1 MIEAIDLGIITPI
14 MLVFCGV
21 LMVVLRAGASRV
33 FFDVVGTFQAQN
45 MLQDTEAAVTTMN
58 AIVID
63 GLSGM
68 EESGA
73 MVAEQMQKIVEATVP
88 LSHELEMATLEFQKF
103 VSAAEGARL
112 ADEVKQVGLQF
123 GFTSQE
129 SLEAGARMAQL
140 SSMIGENAVPAATE
154 MALAFGLIG
163 DMTPETA
170 MLKLINLQQQTA
182 FVFDGTTKAA
192 YDQLTAEEQRLK
204 VREEMANVLNTL
216 NKVEDNSAAT
226 MTKITGVMN
235 EFASQAHLAGEE
247 ISMMAAMSATLIEA
261 GEEQGKGGRA
271 LRMIYARL
279 GADTS
284 GAATF
289 LQELGVET
297 QTADGSLRAL
307 SDILEDL
314 NPHWS
319 QMTAGQKQTTAQMV
333 AGNRHYVR
341 FIKLAENYERIQ
353 QLNNATMGDMGA
365 VYNESGEAVGFLNDM
380 MNSNAVALDSA
391 NAKLELVN
399 SQIGDFFIPTVV
411 EATEFQVLFNQEIL
425 NMLEHSGALGDKLQG
440 FFEFQQIMSST
451 FAPFFS
457 AVINVKAM
465 NVAMMTQR
473 QIMRALSGETIAA
486 TSKTK
491 AARSTEIAQVERIE
505 QQHKEMIGLTKQERI
520 VRVQADQKAIEG
532 NERAILGNEEK
543 RQAIKNVIAAV
554 EQQEIVETDL
564 LFLQIQA
571 EAFNKKQSR
580 AMTHRKKNELIVT
593 EAGLI
598 KGKASAQVKG
608 TQAKRTKELEL
619 ATEELMLTM
628 QEELL
633 TLDREDAKLE
643 RRNNKLRE
651 SALVTDV
658 ASGAMLGI
666 KPAIEGTTVAIERQT
681 QAIMKTS
688 MTVMKLG
695 MGFFLA
701 EMAVMMFKD
710 SIPGVRSEAHAAR
723 IAFILMGLGM
733 AIMTA
738 EMIMSTRSMMA
749 NTAAKTTNGLAT
761 SIQAGLNSM
770 LAGTFLATAA
780 ASTAATTAITILS
793 GILTAGAFVAGAI
806 AIAVAVDRY
815 LLPKLKDTTE
825 SAMESAEAF
834 DESGEATAAYVDS
847 INDSFGNMD
856 MSVFDEGTDK
866 IKEFDNAREELF
878 FGFKAG
884 QVTGDL
890 IKQVQQKG
898 VENFVANTE
907 IIMNNTFNGLTT
919 DELAEE
925 VISQIERRAG
935 IGGINTAIA
944 S

>member
-1 MIEAIDLGIITPI
+1 MIDTIDLGIITPI

-103 VSAAEGARL
+103 VSAAEGGRL

-204 VREEMANVLNTL
+204 VRQEMANVLNTL

-226 MTKITGVMN
+226 MSKITGVMN

-284 GAATF
+284 GAASF

-297 QTADGSLRAL
+297 ETADGSLRAL
-307 SDILEDL
+307 SDILADL
-314 NPHWS
+314 NPHWEK
-319 QMTAGQKQTTAQMV
+319 MTAGQKQTTAQMV

-365 VYNESGEAVGFLNDM
+365 VYNESGEAVGFLNEM
-380 MNSNAVALDSA
+380 MNSNAVALDA
-391 NAKLELVN
+391 AEAKLELVN
-399 SQIGDFFIPTVV
+399 AQIGDFFIPTVID
-411 EATEFQVLFNQEIL
+411 ATEFQALFNQEIL
-425 NMLEHSGALGDKLQG
+425 NMLEASGSVGDTLQG

-473 QIMRALSGETIAA
+473 QIMRALNGETIAA
-486 TSKTK
+486 TTKTK
-491 AARSTEIAQVERIE
+491 AARNTEIAQVERIE

-520 VRVQADQKAIEG
+520 ARVEADRKAIEG
-532 NERAILGNEEK
+532 NEKKIAANKEQRA
-543 RQAIKNVIAAV
+543 AIQTVIAAI
-554 EQQEIVETDL
+554 EKQEIVETDL
-564 LFLQIQA
+564 LALQIQA
-571 EAFNKKQSR
+571 ETFNNKRNR
-580 AMTHRKKNELIVT
+580 AMTHRKKNELIIT
-593 EAGLI
+593 DAGLI

-608 TQAKRTKELEL
+608 TQAKRTKELEI
-619 ATEELMLTM
+619 ATEDLILTIN
-628 QEELL
+628 EELL
-633 TLDREDAKLE
+633 SLDREDAKLE

-651 SALVTDV
+651 SAMVTDITT
-658 ASGAMLGI
+658 GAVIGL
-666 KPAIEGTTVAIERQT
+666 KPALDGTTVATERQT
-681 QAIMKTS
+681 QAIMKLS
-688 MTVMKLG
+688 MFTMKIG
-695 MGFFLA
+695 MAFFAA

-723 IAFILMGLGM
+723 IAFILMGMGM

-738 EMIMSTRSMMA
+738 EMIFSTQSMIGNTVAKTGNSLASFIAAGA
-749 NTAAKTTNGLAT
+749 NAILTAAFG
-761 SIQAGLNSM
+761 
-770 LAGTFLATAA
+770 ATAA
-780 ASTAATTAITILS
+780 ASTVATAAVTIFSGVLS
-793 GILTAGAFVAGAI
+793 GGIMVAGAI

-815 LLPKLKDTTE
+815 LLPKLKETTEAAIDTT
-825 SAMESAEAF
+825 AAL
-834 DESGEATAAYVDS
+834 DESGEATAQYAADV
-847 INDSFGNMD
+847 NAAFGDID
-856 MSVFDEGTDK
+856 MSVFDEGASK

-944 S
+944 

>member
-1 MIEAIDLGIITPI
+1 
-14 MLVFCGV
+14 
-21 LMVVLRAGASRV
+21 
-33 FFDVVGTFQAQN
+33 

-103 VSAAEGARL
+103 VSEAEGARL

-123 GFTSQE
+123 GFTSQQ

-140 SSMIGENAVPAATE
+140 SSMIGEDAVPAATE

-182 FVFDGTTKAA
+182 FVFNDTTKAA

-289 LQELGVET
+289 LKELGVET

-365 VYNESGEAVGFLNDM
+365 VYDESGEAVNFLNDM
-380 MNSNAVALDSA
+380 MESNAVALDEA

-399 SQIGDFFIPTVV
+399 AQIGDFFIPTVIA
-411 EATEFQVLFNQEIL
+411 ATEFQVLFNQEIV
-425 NMLEHSGALGDKLQG
+425 NMLEHSGSLGDKLQG

-465 NVAMMTQR
+465 NIAMMTQR
-473 QIMRALSGETIAA
+473 QIMRALSGEVLAA
-486 TSKTK
+486 TTKTK
-491 AARSTEIAQVERIE
+491 AARSTEIVQVERIE
-505 QQHKEMIGLTKQERI
+505 QQHKDMLALTKQERI
-520 VRVQADQKAIEG
+520 AIVQTDQASIKANDRKIADNKEARMAIQGVITAIE
-532 NERAILGNEEK
+532 K
-543 RQAIKNVIAAV
+543 
-554 EQQEIVETDL
+554 QQIVETEL
-564 LFLQIQA
+564 VALQIKA
-571 EAFNKKQSR
+571 DTFNTKHHRAFS
-580 AMTHRKKNELIVT
+580 HRKKNELMIT

-598 KGKASAQVKG
+598 KGEASATVKK
-608 TQAKRTKELEL
+608 TQATRTKELEI
-619 ATEELMLTM
+619 ATEDLILTI
-628 QEELL
+628 QEELA
-633 TLDREDAKLE
+633 TLDRKDAKLE
-643 RRNNKLRE
+643 KLNNKLRE
-651 SALVTDV
+651 SAMVTEV
-658 ASGAMLGI
+658 KTGAVKGL
-666 KPAIEGTTVAIERQT
+666 KPALEGTTTATERQT
-681 QAIMKTS
+681 QSIMKMS
-688 MTVMKLG
+688 MFTMKIG
-695 MGFFLA
+695 MAFFAA

-723 IAFILMGLGM
+723 ISFILMGMGM

-738 EMIMSTRSMMA
+738 EMIMSTRSMMGNTVAKTA
-749 NTAAKTTNGLAT
+749 NSLSSYIAAGANFILTAAFG
-761 SIQAGLNSM
+761 
-770 LAGTFLATAA
+770 ATAA
-780 ASTAATTAITILS
+780 ASNVATAAVTIFSGVLS
-793 GILTAGAFVAGAI
+793 GGIMIAGAI

-815 LLPKLKDTTE
+815 LLPKLKETAEAAVDTT
-825 SAMESAEAF
+825 AAL
-834 DESGEATAAYVDS
+834 DESGEATAQYAADV
-847 INDSFGNMD
+847 NASFGNID
-856 MSVFDEGTDK
+856 MGVFDEGTSK

-890 IKQVQQKG
+890 IKQVQQQG

>member
-1 MIEAIDLGIITPI
+1 MIDTIDLGIITPI

-73 MVAEQMQKIVEATVP
+73 MVDEQMQKIVEATVP

-103 VSAAEGARL
+103 VSAAEGGRL

-204 VREEMANVLNTL
+204 VRQEMANVLNTL

-226 MTKITGVMN
+226 MSKITGVMN

-284 GAATF
+284 GAASF

-297 QTADGSLRAL
+297 ETADGSLRAL
-307 SDILEDL
+307 SDILADL
-314 NPHWS
+314 NPHWEK
-319 QMTAGQKQTTAQMV
+319 MTAGQKQTTAQMV

-365 VYNESGEAVGFLNDM
+365 VYNESGEAVGFLNEM
-380 MNSNAVALDSA
+380 MNSNAVALDA
-391 NAKLELVN
+391 AEAKLELVN
-399 SQIGDFFIPTVV
+399 AQIGDFFIPTVID
-411 EATEFQVLFNQEIL
+411 ATEFQALFNQEIL
-425 NMLEHSGALGDKLQG
+425 NMLEASGSVGDTLQG

-473 QIMRALSGETIAA
+473 QIMRALNGETIAA
-486 TSKTK
+486 TTKTK
-491 AARSTEIAQVERIE
+491 AARNTEIAQVERIE

-520 VRVQADQKAIEG
+520 ARVEADRKAIEG
-532 NERAILGNEEK
+532 NEKKIAANKEQRA
-543 RQAIKNVIAAV
+543 AIQTVIAAI
-554 EQQEIVETDL
+554 EKQEIVETDL
-564 LFLQIQA
+564 LALQIQA
-571 EAFNKKQSR
+571 ETFNNKRNR
-580 AMTHRKKNELIVT
+580 AMTHRKKNELIIT
-593 EAGLI
+593 DAGLI

-608 TQAKRTKELEL
+608 TQAKRTKELEI
-619 ATEELMLTM
+619 ATEDLILTIN
-628 QEELL
+628 EELL
-633 TLDREDAKLE
+633 SLDREDAKLE

-651 SALVTDV
+651 SAMVTDITT
-658 ASGAMLGI
+658 GAVIGL
-666 KPAIEGTTVAIERQT
+666 KPALDGTTVATERQT
-681 QAIMKTS
+681 QAIMKLS
-688 MTVMKLG
+688 MFTMKIG
-695 MGFFLA
+695 MAFFAA

-723 IAFILMGLGM
+723 IAFILMGMGM

-738 EMIMSTRSMMA
+738 EMIFSTQSMIGNTVAKTGNSLASFIAAGA
-749 NTAAKTTNGLAT
+749 NAILTAAFG
-761 SIQAGLNSM
+761 
-770 LAGTFLATAA
+770 ATAA
-780 ASTAATTAITILS
+780 ASTVATAAVTIFSGVLS
-793 GILTAGAFVAGAI
+793 GGIMVAGAI

-815 LLPKLKDTTE
+815 LLPKLKETTEAAIDTT
-825 SAMESAEAF
+825 AAL
-834 DESGEATAAYVDS
+834 DESGEATAQYAADV
-847 INDSFGNMD
+847 NAAFGDID
-856 MSVFDEGTDK
+856 MSVFDEGASK

-944 S
+944 

>member
-1 MIEAIDLGIITPI
+1 VIDTIDLGIITPI

-103 VSAAEGARL
+103 VSAAEGGRL

-204 VREEMANVLNTL
+204 VRQEMANVLNTL

-226 MTKITGVMN
+226 MSKITGVMN

-284 GAATF
+284 GAASF

-297 QTADGSLRAL
+297 ETADGSLRAL
-307 SDILEDL
+307 SDILADL
-314 NPHWS
+314 NPHWEK
-319 QMTAGQKQTTAQMV
+319 MTAGQKQTTAQMV

-365 VYNESGEAVGFLNDM
+365 VYNESGEAVGFLNEM
-380 MNSNAVALDSA
+380 MNSNAVALDA
-391 NAKLELVN
+391 AEAKLELVN
-399 SQIGDFFIPTVV
+399 AQIGDFFIPTVID
-411 EATEFQVLFNQEIL
+411 ATEFQALFNQEIL
-425 NMLEHSGALGDKLQG
+425 NMLEASGSVGDTLQG

-473 QIMRALSGETIAA
+473 QIMRALNGETIAA
-486 TSKTK
+486 TTKTK
-491 AARSTEIAQVERIE
+491 AARNTEIAQVERIE

-520 VRVQADQKAIEG
+520 ARVEADRKAIEG
-532 NERAILGNEEK
+532 NEKKIAANKEQRA
-543 RQAIKNVIAAV
+543 AIQTVIAAI
-554 EQQEIVETDL
+554 EKQEIVETDL
-564 LFLQIQA
+564 LALQIQA
-571 EAFNKKQSR
+571 ETFNNKRNR
-580 AMTHRKKNELIVT
+580 AMTHRKKNELIIT
-593 EAGLI
+593 DAGLI

-608 TQAKRTKELEL
+608 TQAKRTKELEI
-619 ATEELMLTM
+619 ATEDLILTIN
-628 QEELL
+628 EELL
-633 TLDREDAKLE
+633 SLDREDAKLE

-651 SALVTDV
+651 SAMVTDITT
-658 ASGAMLGI
+658 GAVIGL
-666 KPAIEGTTVAIERQT
+666 KPALDGTTVATERQT
-681 QAIMKTS
+681 QAIMKLS
-688 MTVMKLG
+688 MFTMKIG
-695 MGFFLA
+695 MAFFAA

-723 IAFILMGLGM
+723 IAFILMGMGM

-738 EMIMSTRSMMA
+738 EMIFSTQSMIGNTVAKTGNSLASFIAAGA
-749 NTAAKTTNGLAT
+749 NAILTAAFG
-761 SIQAGLNSM
+761 
-770 LAGTFLATAA
+770 ATAA
-780 ASTAATTAITILS
+780 ASTVATAAVTIFSGVLS
-793 GILTAGAFVAGAI
+793 GGIMVAGAI

-815 LLPKLKDTTE
+815 LLPKLKETTEAAIDTT
-825 SAMESAEAF
+825 AAL
-834 DESGEATAAYVDS
+834 DESGEATAQYAADV
-847 INDSFGNMD
+847 NAAFGDID
-856 MSVFDEGTDK
+856 MSVFDEGASK

-944 S
+944 

>member
-1 MIEAIDLGIITPI
+1 MIDTIDLGIITPI

-33 FFDVVGTFQAQN
+33 FFDVVGTFEAQR

-284 GAATF
+284 GAASF

-307 SDILEDL
+307 SDILADL
-314 NPHWS
+314 NPHWEK
-319 QMTAGQKQTTAQMV
+319 MTAGQKQTTAQMV

-365 VYNESGEAVGFLNDM
+365 VYNESGEAVGFLNEM

-391 NAKLELVN
+391 EAKLELVN
-399 SQIGDFFIPTVV
+399 AQIGDFFIPTVI
-411 EATEFQVLFNQEIL
+411 EATEFQALFNQEIL
-425 NMLEHSGALGDKLQG
+425 NMLEASGSVGDTLQG

-473 QIMRALSGETIAA
+473 QIMRALNGEQIAA
-486 TSKTK
+486 TTKTK
-491 AARSTEIAQVERIE
+491 AARVTEIAQVERIE
-505 QQHKEMIGLTKQERI
+505 EKHKALINLTKQERI

-532 NERAILGNEEK
+532 NEK
-543 RQAIKNVIAAV
+543 KIAANNEQRAAIRSV
-554 EQQEIVETDL
+554 ITALEQQTIVETEL
-564 LFLQIQA
+564 LALKIQA
-571 EAFNKKQSR
+571 ENFNKKHTR
-580 AMTHRKKNELIVT
+580 AMTHREKNKLIVT
-593 EAGLI
+593 EAGLV
-598 KGKASAQVKG
+598 KGKASAQVMG

-619 ATEELMLTM
+619 ATEELILTIN
-628 QEELL
+628 EELL
-633 TLDREDAKLE
+633 SLDREDAKLE
-643 RRNNKLRE
+643 RRNAKLRE
-651 SALVTDV
+651 SAMVTDA
-658 ASGAMLGI
+658 ASGAMLGL
-666 KPAIEGTTVAIERQT
+666 KPALEGTTVAVERQT
-681 QAIMKTS
+681 QALMKTS
-688 MTVMKLG
+688 MITMKIG
-695 MGFFLA
+695 MAFFAA

-723 IAFILMGLGM
+723 IAFILMGMGM

-738 EMIMSTRSMMA
+738 EMIFSTQSMIGNTVAKTGNSLASYIAAGA
-749 NTAAKTTNGLAT
+749 NAVLTAAFGAT
-761 SIQAGLNSM
+761 
-770 LAGTFLATAA
+770 
-780 ASTAATTAITILS
+780 TAATTTATAAVTIFSGVLS
-793 GILTAGAFVAGAI
+793 GGIMVAGAI

-815 LLPKLKDTTE
+815 LLPKLKETTEAAIDTT
-825 SAMESAEAF
+825 AAL
-834 DESGEATAAYVDS
+834 DESGEATAQYAADV
-847 INDSFGNMD
+847 NAAFGDID

>member
-1 MIEAIDLGIITPI
+1 MIDTIDLGIITPI

-103 VSAAEGARL
+103 VSAAEGGRL

-204 VREEMANVLNTL
+204 VRQEMANVLNTL

-226 MTKITGVMN
+226 MSKITGVMN

-284 GAATF
+284 GAASF

-297 QTADGSLRAL
+297 ETADGSLRAL
-307 SDILEDL
+307 SDILADL
-314 NPHWS
+314 NPHWEK
-319 QMTAGQKQTTAQMV
+319 MTAGQKQTTAQMV

-365 VYNESGEAVGFLNDM
+365 VYNESGEAVGFLNEM
-380 MNSNAVALDSA
+380 MNSNAVALDA
-391 NAKLELVN
+391 AEAKLELVN
-399 SQIGDFFIPTVV
+399 AQIGDFFIPTVID
-411 EATEFQVLFNQEIL
+411 ATEFQALFNQEIL
-425 NMLEHSGALGDKLQG
+425 NMLEASGSVGDTLQG

-473 QIMRALSGETIAA
+473 QIMRALNGETIAA
-486 TSKTK
+486 TTKTK
-491 AARSTEIAQVERIE
+491 AARNTEIAQVERIE

-520 VRVQADQKAIEG
+520 ARVEADRKAIEG
-532 NERAILGNEEK
+532 NEKKIAANKEQRA
-543 RQAIKNVIAAV
+543 AIQTVIAAI
-554 EQQEIVETDL
+554 EKQEIVETDL
-564 LFLQIQA
+564 LALQIQA
-571 EAFNKKQSR
+571 ETFNNKRNR
-580 AMTHRKKNELIVT
+580 AMTHRKKNELIIT
-593 EAGLI
+593 DAGLI

-608 TQAKRTKELEL
+608 TQAKRTKELEI
-619 ATEELMLTM
+619 ATEDLILTIN
-628 QEELL
+628 EELL
-633 TLDREDAKLE
+633 SLDREDAKLE

-651 SALVTDV
+651 SAMVTDITT
-658 ASGAMLGI
+658 GAVIGL
-666 KPAIEGTTVAIERQT
+666 KPALDGTTVATERQT
-681 QAIMKTS
+681 QAIMKLS
-688 MTVMKLG
+688 MFTMKIG
-695 MGFFLA
+695 MAFFAA

-723 IAFILMGLGM
+723 IAFILMGMGM

-738 EMIMSTRSMMA
+738 EMIFSTQSMIGNTVAKTGNSLASFIAAGA
-749 NTAAKTTNGLAT
+749 NAILTAAFGAT
-761 SIQAGLNSM
+761 
-770 LAGTFLATAA
+770 
-780 ASTAATTAITILS
+780 TAATTTATAAVTIFSGVLS
-793 GILTAGAFVAGAI
+793 GGIMVAGAI

-815 LLPKLKDTTE
+815 LLPKLKETTEAAIDTT
-825 SAMESAEAF
+825 AAL
-834 DESGEATAAYVDS
+834 DESGEATAQYAADV
-847 INDSFGNMD
+847 NAAFGDID
-856 MSVFDEGTDK
+856 MSVFDEGASK

-944 S
+944 

>member
-1 MIEAIDLGIITPI
+1 
-14 MLVFCGV
+14 
-21 LMVVLRAGASRV
+21 MVVLRAGASRV

-112 ADEVKQVGLQF
+112 ADEVKGVGLQF
-123 GFTSQE
+123 GFTSQQ

-182 FVFDGTTKAA
+182 FVFNDTTKAA

-505 QQHKEMIGLTKQERI
+505 QQHKEMIGLTIQERI
-520 VRVQADQKAIEG
+520 ARVQTDQAAIAG

-543 RQAIKNVIAAV
+543 RQAIKKVIAAI

-571 EAFNKKQSR
+571 ETFNKKQSR

-619 ATEELMLTM
+619 ATEDLLLTIN
-628 QEELL
+628 EELL

-651 SALVTDV
+651 SAMVTD
-658 ASGAMLGI
+658 AATGAVIGL
-666 KPAIEGTTVAIERQT
+666 KPALDGTTVAVERQT
-681 QAIMKTS
+681 QSIMRLS
-688 MTVMKLG
+688 MFTMKIG
-695 MGFFLA
+695 MAFFAA
-701 EMAVMMFKD
+701 EMAVMMFKE

-723 IAFILMGLGM
+723 IAFILMGMGM

-738 EMIMSTRSMMA
+738 EMLFSTQSMIG
-749 NTAAKTTNGLAT
+749 NTAAKGANSLAT
-761 SIQAGLNSM
+761 TIQAGLNSM

-856 MSVFDEGTDK
+856 LSVFDEGADK